1 LVRHLHHQAIELS
14 KSLRVLNLRSNNI
27 GSVGGQALVNAVR
40 HCATLRVLC
49 LTDNK
54 AGVEVIAQLSA
65 LLQGSILDVCRS
77 VRHLELDIPQ
87 YHRDRD
93 VDKERH

>member
-1 LVRHLHHQAIELS
+1 
-14 KSLRVLNLRSNNI
+14 
-27 GSVGGQALVNAVR
+27 
-40 HCATLRVLC
+40 VLC

-54 AGVEVIAQLSA
+54 AGVEVVAQLSA

-77 VRHLELDIPQ
+77 VRHLELDIPA

-93 VDKERH
+93 ADKEDQH